1 MNDATKGA
9 HTRGIGLSLV
19 TVACWSV
26 LPITLRIASR
36 NLDPYTLT
44 WYRFFLSALVLG
56 AILAAR
62 AGLPR
67 AATLRVP
74 RPLALLVVAT
84 LGLLGNYVLYLVSLD
99 YVSPTVGTVIT
110 QLGPLLL
117 MFGGVW
123 FFHERLSGK
132 QILGVVLIV
141 VGLLLF
147 FNRRLGEFAGL
158 TGREGA
164 GTLILLA
171 ASVVWAVYGV
181 AQKALLRHFT
191 ANQILFLIYAGAAV
205 ALLAFSAPLAVRSL
219 GAIEL
224 VMLVL
229 SAANTL
235 VAYGALAVA
244 LESAGAATV
253 GAVLAVGPVAT
264 LIVTWLSNA
273 ISPGFFPADDLNVAT
288 IAGAVVVTVGS
299 ALSARK

>member
-1 MNDATKGA
+1 
-9 HTRGIGLSLV
+9 
-19 TVACWSV
+19 
-26 LPITLRIASR
+26 
-36 NLDPYTLT
+36 
-44 WYRFFLSALVLG
+44 
-56 AILAAR
+56 
-62 AGLPR
+62 
-67 AATLRVP
+67 
-74 RPLALLVVAT
+74 VVAT

-123 FFHERLSGK
+123 LFHEKLSGK

-164 GTLILLA
+164 GMLILLA

-181 AQKALLRHFT
+181 SQKALLRHFT
-191 ANQILFLIYAGAAV
+191 ANQILLLIYAGATV

-219 GAIEL
+219 GSLEL
-224 VMLVL
+224 VMLGL

-235 VAYGALAVA
+235 VAYGALAKA

-253 GAVLAVGPVAT
+253 GAVLAIGPVAT
-264 LIVTWLSNA
+264 LVVTWLSNTV
-273 ISPGFFPADDLNVAT
+273 SPGFFPADDLNVAT
-288 IAGAVVVTVGS
+288 IAGAFVVTVGS